1 MSLREETRP
10 RERPLP
16 EFEAEREVDVGQAA
30 RQVAARWWLLVA
42 GLAAGMAVGYLVAL
56 GGGDFYEA
64 EATISLGQPFTPTG
78 SAPVQGLAT
87 NPSTVGRLARSEEG
101 LAVASRASGMRVSEL
116 RGNISTGT
124 VAGVS
129 RRTTPG
135 VNPLVELSVQGE
147 RRLEVQRAAE
157 ALAGYVVREVSG
169 YVSVKIRSLNE
180 ELEALEQAE
189 QSLEERLAA
198 QEAALRA
205 AQGRDAIEQLVLVSQ
220 KDNTEQRLA
229 VVTQDRLETRGLL
242 ALAENI
248 EQATVVTEPIAVET
262 SARSTRNSIV
272 VGGLIGLLLGAL
284 AALLW
289 EPVIE
294 RRLKRAR
301 G

>member
-1 MSLREETRP
+1 MSLREETRRRDP
-10 RERPLP
+10 PLP
-16 EFEAEREVDVGQAA
+16 DFEAEREVDVGQAA
-30 RQVAARWWLLVA
+30 RNVAARWWLLVA
-42 GLAAGMAVGYLVAL
+42 GLAAGMVVGYLVAL

-87 NPSTVGRLARSEEG
+87 NPSTVGRLARSEEA
-101 LAVASRASGMRVSEL
+101 LEVASRASGMRVSEL
-116 RGNISTGT
+116 RGSISTGT

-147 RRLEVQRAAE
+147 RRLQVERAAE
-157 ALAGYVVREVSG
+157 ALAQYVVREVSG

-180 ELEALEQAE
+180 ELQALEQAE
-189 QSLEERLAA
+189 TSLEERLAA
-198 QEAALRA
+198 QDAALRA
-205 AQGRDAIEQLVLVSQ
+205 AEGRDAIEQLVLVSQ

-248 EQATVVTEPIAVET
+248 EQATVVTDPIAVET
-262 SARSTRNSIV
+262 SARSTRNSII

-289 EPVIE
+289 EPVVE